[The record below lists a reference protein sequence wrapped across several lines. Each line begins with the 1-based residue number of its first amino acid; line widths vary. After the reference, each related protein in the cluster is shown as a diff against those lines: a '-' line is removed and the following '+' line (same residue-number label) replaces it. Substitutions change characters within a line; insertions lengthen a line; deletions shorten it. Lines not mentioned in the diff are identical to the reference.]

1 MLDIIAEIGINHDGN
16 IDTAIKLIKD
26 AKKAGATAVKFQT
39 FFIEELARQHTPKS
53 DFQMRDKSSNSHI
66 EMLKRCQLS
75 YADHEVLINYCKK
88 IDIEFISTPYHPSA
102 VDLLEKIGVKRYK
115 IASADIRDVFLVEA
129 VIQTRKDIILS
140 TGMADQDTVK
150 KAIDYIT
157 NNKDFNDQNLTLL
170 HCTSDYPCENK
181 DANLNFISFLRN
193 FNTIVG
199 FSDHSVGSIQSLI
212 ALGLGAKVFEKHLTY
227 DNNATGPDHAASCD
241 FKQFKNYILK
251 LNEGFKALGSSKKT
265 TLQAEESMKYTSQKS
280 LVYSSDLLKGTI
292 LKKNNFLAMRPLD
305 GLEPYRFKEFV
316 GRRLTKSVKKHEN
329 LGEEHFE

>member
-1 MLDIIAEIGINHDGN
+1 
-16 IDTAIKLIKD
+16 
-26 AKKAGATAVKFQT
+26 
-39 FFIEELARQHTPKS
+39 
-53 DFQMRDKSSNSHI
+53 MRDKSSNSHI
-66 EMLKRCQLS
+66 EMLKKCQLS
-75 YADHEVLINYCKK
+75 YADHQVLFDYCKK

-115 IASADIRDVFLVEA
+115 VASADIRDVFLIDAIV
-129 VIQTRKDIILS
+129 QTRKDIILS
-140 TGMADQDTVK
+140 TGMTDQDTVR
-150 KAIDYIT
+150 KAVDYIT
-157 NNKDFNDQNLTLL
+157 NNKDYNNKKLTLL

-181 DANLNFISFLRN
+181 DANLNFISFLKS
-193 FNTIVG
+193 FNTMVG
-199 FSDHSVGSIQSLI
+199 FSDHSRGSMQALI

-227 DNNATGPDHAASCD
+227 DNDAKGPDHAASCD

-265 TLQAEESMKYTSQKS
+265 TVQAEESMKHTSQKS

-292 LKKNNFLAMRPLD
+292 LTKSDLSAMRPLD